1 MSGRYFDYSQ
11 FHFEET
17 AEKLDSYLLKHG
29 DELPEA
35 VRNRFALAAKTVR
48 CAGDMIKEV
57 DYLICGN
64 TGDDTFLERWKDNF
78 ERFSPKK
85 TIQVFSEDNKVAAIE
100 LLDGV
105 YDLVEI
111 WQPKPEEVYNKKW
124 RESWL
129 KRARECGAHP
139 SW

>member
-1 MSGRYFDYSQ
+1 MSGGYFDYSQ

-17 AEKLDSYLLKHG
+17 AEKLDAYLLKHG

-35 VRNRFALAAKTVR
+35 VRSRFALAAKTAR
-48 CAGDMIKEV
+48 RAGDMIKEV
-57 DYLICGN
+57 DYLICN
-64 TGDDTFLERWKDNF
+64 DTGEDTFLERWKHNF
-78 ERFSPKK
+78 ERFSPKQ

-129 KRARECGAHP
+129 KRARECGANP